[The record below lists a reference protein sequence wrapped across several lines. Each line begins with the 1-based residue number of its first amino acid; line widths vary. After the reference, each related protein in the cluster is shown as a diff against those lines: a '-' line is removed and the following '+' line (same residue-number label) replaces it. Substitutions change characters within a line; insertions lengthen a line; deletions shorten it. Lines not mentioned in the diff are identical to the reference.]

1 LQFEL
6 NDLDD
11 GTTLITPRVRLD
23 ALGVQRIESLL
34 LAAVGAARPRVLID
48 LGGVDFIASMGL
60 HLLVSAARTAETHG
74 GYVTLFGAQPMVAKI
89 LEQTALGG
97 RVMNI
102 VRDRAAALAGPVQAR
117 G

>member
-6 NDLDD
+6 NDLND

-23 ALGVQRIESLL
+23 ALGVSRVEPLL

-48 LGGVDFIASMGL
+48 LAGVDFIASMGI
-60 HLLVSAARTAETHG
+60 HMLVSAARTAEAHG

-89 LEQTALGG
+89 LDQTALG

-102 VRDRAAALAGPVQAR
+102 VRDRAAALMPPVHER